1 MAPPLPP
8 RAVRKGR
15 NMPARSYVG
24 GNFQLILDGV
34 KSGFLKSVD
43 GGGIV
48 GEVVVENVGSSH
60 FSKKHVGRVAY
71 SPFTIQFGMSMASD
85 LYDWINASWTG
96 KAISKD
102 GAIVVADLNLNAVS
116 QREFSRALL
125 TETSIPALDGASKDA
140 AYFTVKFAPE
150 YTRTAKAAGK
160 ISAVLKTDQ
169 KLWLPSNFRLA
180 IDGLDCT
187 RVSRVG
193 SITVRQPL
201 ATDDIGDTRDFTKTP
216 GRVEF
221 PDLTVTMSDVS
232 AQSWFDWFDDFVV
245 KGNNDESREKNGS
258 LSLLSANL
266 ADELM
271 RIDFFNLGIFS
282 IGADKAEANSDSVA
296 TVTAHIYCE
305 RMELRMGGAKP
316 AIARR
321 GRTKKVK
328 GRRATSSSRPSRR

>member
-1 MAPPLPP
+1 
-8 RAVRKGR
+8 
-15 NMPARSYVG
+15 MPARSYVG

-71 SPFTIQFGMSMASD
+71 APFTVQFGMSMASA

-102 GAIVVADLNLNAVS
+102 GAIVLADLNLNAVS
-116 QREFSRALL
+116 QREFSRALI
-125 TETSIPALDGASKDA
+125 TETSIPALDGAAKDA
-140 AYFTVKFAPE
+140 AYFTVTFAPE
-150 YTRTAKAAGK
+150 YIRTAKASGK
-160 ISAVLKTDQ
+160 VSAVLKTDQ

-201 ATDDIGDTRDFTKTP
+201 AMDDIGGVRDVVKMP
-216 GRVEF
+216 GRIEF
-221 PDLTVTMSDVS
+221 PNVTVTMSEVA

-271 RIDFFNLGIFS
+271 RIDFSNLGIFS

-296 TVTAHIYCE
+296 TVTAQLYCE
-305 RMELRMGGAKP
+305 RMELRRGGAKP
-316 AIARR
+316 TMARE
-321 GRTKKVK
+321 GRARKIKRR
-328 GRRATSSSRPSRR
+328 RRATSSSRPSRR